1 MDGQGKAGD
10 NQQQAVGEWEGK
22 KAAIEISLRVRKQ
35 HPICMGK

>member
-10 NQQQAVGEWEGK
+10 NQQQAMGEREGK
-22 KAAIEISLRVRKQ
+22 EAVIEISPRVQKQ